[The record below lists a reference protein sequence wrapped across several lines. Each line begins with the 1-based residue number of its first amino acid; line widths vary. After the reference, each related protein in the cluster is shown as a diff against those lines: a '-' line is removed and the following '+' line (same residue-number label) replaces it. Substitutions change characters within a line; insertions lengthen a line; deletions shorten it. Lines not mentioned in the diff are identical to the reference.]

1 MQGRYGVDGGRT
13 LWSPAEDKLSV
24 FMTLTRRLLLLALIS
39 VLPAIVIWTYT
50 EVSLRRAREAEVN
63 DLAIRQAQ
71 LVGAEIERILDG
83 VQGLL
88 LAIDETRSIRT
99 FDTPVCGPYLKAV
112 QEKVPYI
119 LSIVAMDISGHIHC
133 RPTGTIDTQHYYA
146 DRPYFHNA
154 LAQRGFVVGE
164 YTPAFEEGALGRHPV
179 LPLALPIWNDR
190 GDVVGVLAAAL
201 DLRWLSQKLKERTI
215 PENGSLT
222 VADRNGIVLVQE
234 PQPERFLGRLLPQE
248 FLVQARAGEART
260 ALSTIPDGVRRAL
273 AHVPLQLPPKDIYVN
288 VGLSTKAAFA
298 DINQAAQRG
307 FMLITAAL
315 ILVLSLS
322 ALLSRAFI
330 TKPFETVTG
339 GIQAWRRGDYGARIV
354 LPRQSGEFSIL
365 AKAFNDLMD
374 DVAER
379 QQALQVSEERAR
391 LALEAGHMGTW
402 WYDPDKNAGGW
413 SPQAAA
419 MIGLPETMSS
429 MNVKDW
435 LAILHPEDTD
445 RVIEKWR
452 AAVKGRGDYED
463 AYRIRD
469 KSGNI
474 RWINS
479 RGRVFLDTQKRP
491 IYFVGILQDI
501 TEQKHAEEQQRFF
514 LDELNHRV
522 KNTLATVQSIAS
534 QTLRTT
540 ESPAQFRE
548 AFEGRLLA
556 LSKTHNLLT
565 RKSWREAEL
574 RDVAEQELAPYRKA
588 GDQRVVLEGPDVRLP
603 ARYAINLGLV
613 LHELVTNAAKYG
625 ALSTSAGHLEVAWS
639 VIESED
645 RLKQLRIRWSESGG
659 PPVAPPKR
667 QGFGSRLIRRSIEGE
682 LGGNMVLNFAESG
695 VAYDI
700 SVPLTS
706 PTSAAA

>member
-1 MQGRYGVDGGRT
+1 
-13 LWSPAEDKLSV
+13 
-24 FMTLTRRLLLLALIS
+24 MTLTRRLLLLALIS

-71 LVGAEIERILDG
+71 LVSAELERIFDG

-88 LAIDETRSIRT
+88 LAIDETQSIRN
-99 FDTPVCGPYLKAV
+99 FDTPVCSPYLKAI

-119 LSIVAMDISGHIHC
+119 LSFVAMDISGHIRC
-133 RPTGTIDTQHYYA
+133 RPTGTIDIQHYYA

-154 LAQRGFVVGE
+154 LGQKGFVVGE
-164 YTPAFEEGALGRHPV
+164 YTPVFEEGGLGPHPV

-201 DLRWLSQKLKERTI
+201 DLRWLSQKLKERTV
-215 PENGSLT
+215 PDNGAVT

-234 PQPERFLGRLLPQE
+234 PRPERLVGKLLPQE
-248 FLVQARAGEART
+248 FLAQARAGETIT
-260 ALSTIPDGVRRAL
+260 AQSTIPDGMKRIL
-273 AHVPLQLPPKDIYVN
+273 AHVPLQLPPRDVYVN
-288 VGLSTKAAFA
+288 VGFSTKAAFA
-298 DINQAAQRG
+298 SINQAAQRG
-307 FMLITAAL
+307 FLLITAAL
-315 ILVLSLS
+315 ILALSLS

-330 TKPFETVTG
+330 TKPFEMVTD
-339 GIQAWRRGDYGARIV
+339 GIQAWRRGDYRARIM
-354 LPRQSGEFSIL
+354 LPRKSGEFSIL

-379 QQALQVSEERAR
+379 QQALQLSEERAR

-413 SPQAAA
+413 SPQAAT
-419 MIGLPETMSS
+419 MIGLPEAMSS
-429 MNVKDW
+429 MNPKDW
-435 LAILHPEDTD
+435 VGILHPEDVD
-445 RVIEKWR
+445 RVIDKWR
-452 AAVKGRGDYED
+452 TAVKNRGDYED
-463 AYRIRD
+463 EYRIR
-469 KSGNI
+469 KSTGDI

-479 RGRVFLDTQKRP
+479 KGRVFFDTRKNP

-514 LDELNHRV
+514 LNELNHRV

-540 ESPAQFRE
+540 DTPGQFRE

-565 RKSWREAEL
+565 RQSWREAEL

-588 GDQRVVLEGPDVRLP
+588 GDARVVLDGPDVKLP

-625 ALSTSAGHLEVAWS
+625 ALSTNAGHLEVAWS
-639 VIESED
+639 VVETDD
-645 RLKQLRIRWSESGG
+645 RPKQLRIHWSESGG

-682 LGGNMVLNFAESG
+682 LGGYMVLNFAESG

-700 SVPLTS
+700 SVPLT
-706 PTSAAA
+706 PPASAAA

>member
-1 MQGRYGVDGGRT
+1 
-13 LWSPAEDKLSV
+13 
-24 FMTLTRRLLLLALIS
+24 MTLTRRLLLLALIS

-71 LVGAEIERILDG
+71 LVGAELERVFDG
-83 VQGLL
+83 IHSLL
-88 LAIDETRSIRT
+88 LAVDETPSIRA
-99 FDTPVCGPYLKAV
+99 FDTAACSPYLKAI

-119 LSIVAMDISGHIHC
+119 LSFVAMDISGHIRC
-133 RPTGTIDTQHYYA
+133 RPLGTIDTQHYFA
-146 DRPYFHNA
+146 DRAYFHEA
-154 LAQRGFVVGE
+154 LSRLGFVVGD
-164 YTPAFEEGALGRHPV
+164 YTPVFEEGGLAPQPV

-201 DLRWLSQKLKERTI
+201 DLAWLNQKVKERTV
-215 PENGSLT
+215 PENGSVT
-222 VADRNGIVLVQE
+222 VADRRGIMIVQH
-234 PQPERFLGRLLPQE
+234 PHPERMLGKLLPQE
-248 FLVQARAGEART
+248 YLAQASAKTIGT
-260 ALSTIPDGVRRAL
+260 AETISADGLKRIVGYIPL
-273 AHVPLQLPPKDIYVN
+273 AVPPRDIYVN

-298 DINQAAQRG
+298 SINQAARRG
-307 FMLITAAL
+307 FMLIAAAL
-315 ILVLSLS
+315 ILALSLS

-330 TKPFETVTG
+330 TKPFEIVTD
-339 GIQAWRRGDYGARIV
+339 GIRAWRQGDYQARID
-354 LPRQSGEFSIL
+354 LPGKSGEFGIL
-365 AKAFNDLMD
+365 GRAFNDLMD

-379 QQALQVSEERAR
+379 QHALQASEERAR

-402 WYDPDKNAGGW
+402 WYDPNKGVGGW
-413 SPQAAA
+413 STQATA
-419 MIGLPETMSS
+419 MLGFPHASEVM
-429 MNVKDW
+429 DHQHW
-435 LAILHPEDTD
+435 LDILHPEDLD
-445 RVIEKWR
+445 RVVRKWHDS
-452 AAVKGRGDYED
+452 VENQGDYQDE
-463 AYRIRD
+463 YRIRLPNGD
-469 KSGNI
+469 L

-479 RGRVFLDTQKRP
+479 RGRVFFDIQKRP
-491 IYFVGILQDI
+491 VYFIGIFQDI

-522 KNTLATVQSIAS
+522 KNTLTTVQSIAS

-540 ESPAQFRE
+540 ETSAQFKE

-574 RDVAEQELAPYRKA
+574 RDVAEQELAPYRKQ
-588 GDQRVVLEGPDVRLP
+588 GDERVVLNGPNVRLP

-625 ALSTSAGHLEVAWS
+625 ALSTNAGHLDMNWTV
-639 VIESED
+639 VQNED
-645 RLKQLRIRWSESGG
+645 RPDQLRIHWTESGG

-682 LGGNMVLNFAESG
+682 LGGYMVLNFAEGG
-695 VAYDI
+695 VSYDI
-700 SVPLTS
+700 SVPLAHASKASDSKVDSTFEINPVLPS
-706 PTSAAA
+706 

>member
-1 MQGRYGVDGGRT
+1 
-13 LWSPAEDKLSV
+13 
-24 FMTLTRRLLLLALIS
+24 MTLTKRLLLLALIS

-63 DLAIRQAQ
+63 DLAVRQAQ
-71 LVGAEIERILDG
+71 LVGAELERIFDG
-83 VQGLL
+83 IQSLL
-88 LAIDETRSIRT
+88 LAIDETQSIRT
-99 FDTPVCGPYLKAV
+99 FDTPACSPYLKAV

-119 LSIVAMDISGHIHC
+119 LSFAAMDISGHIRC

-146 DRPYFHNA
+146 DRLYFHRA
-154 LAQRGFVVGE
+154 LGMRSFVVGE
-164 YTPAFEEGALGRHPV
+164 YTKVFDEGGLGPHPV
-179 LPLALPIWNDR
+179 MPLALPIWDDK

-201 DLRWLSQKLKERTI
+201 DLTWLSQKLKERTV
-215 PENGSLT
+215 PENGSVT

-234 PQPERFLGRLLPQE
+234 PQPERFVGRLLPAE
-248 FLVQARAGEART
+248 FLVQARASEANT
-260 ALSTIPDGVRRAL
+260 AQSTIPDGVKRVL
-273 AHVPLQLPPKDIYVN
+273 AHVPLHLPPKDIYVN
-288 VGLSTKAAFA
+288 VGLSTKGAFA
-298 DINQAAQRG
+298 SINQAARRG
-307 FMLITAAL
+307 FMLIAAAL
-315 ILVLSLS
+315 ILALSLS

-330 TKPFETVTG
+330 TKPFEMVTG
-339 GIQAWRRGDYGARIV
+339 GIQAWRRGDYGARIA
-354 LPRQSGEFSIL
+354 LPRKSGEFSIL

-402 WYDPDKNAGGW
+402 WYDPEKNLGGW
-413 SPQAAA
+413 SSQAAA
-419 MIGLPETMSS
+419 MIGLSESTSTMNPKEW
-429 MNVKDW
+429 MD
-435 LAILHPEDTD
+435 ILHPEDVD
-445 RVIEKWR
+445 RAVEKWR
-452 AAVKGRGDYED
+452 TAVSSRGDYED
-463 AYRIRD
+463 EYRIRH
-469 KSGNI
+469 KNGSI

-479 RGRVFLDTQKRP
+479 KGRVFLDTQKRP
-491 IYFVGILQDI
+491 VYFVGIFHDI
-501 TEQKHAEEQQRFF
+501 TEQKQAEEQQRFF

-522 KNTLATVQSIAS
+522 KNTLTTVQSIAS

-540 ESPAQFRE
+540 ESPAQFKE

-574 RDVAEQELAPYRKA
+574 RDVAEQELAPYRKP
-588 GDQRVVLEGPDVRLP
+588 GDKRVVLEGPDVRLP

-625 ALSTSAGHLEVAWS
+625 ALSTNAGHLDVTWS
-639 VIESED
+639 VVESEE
-645 RLKQLRIRWSESGG
+645 RPHQLRIHWTETGG

-682 LGGNMVLNFAESG
+682 LGGYMVLNFAESG

-700 SVPLTS
+700 SVPLAQS
-706 PTSAAA
+706 SSAAA

>member
-1 MQGRYGVDGGRT
+1 
-13 LWSPAEDKLSV
+13 
-24 FMTLTRRLLLLALIS
+24 MTLTRRLLLLALIS

-71 LVGAEIERILDG
+71 LVGAELERIFDG

-88 LAIDETRSIRT
+88 LAIDETQSIRN
-99 FDTPVCGPYLKAV
+99 FDTAVCSPYLKAI

-119 LSIVAMDISGHIHC
+119 LSFVAMDISGHIRC
-133 RPTGTIDTQHYYA
+133 RPTGTIDTQHYFA
-146 DRPYFHNA
+146 DRHYFHNA
-154 LAQRGFVVGE
+154 LGQKGFVVGE
-164 YTPAFEEGALGRHPV
+164 YTRVFEEGGLAPHPV
-179 LPLALPIWNDR
+179 LPLALPIWNNR
-190 GDVVGVLAAAL
+190 GDVIGVLAAAL
-201 DLRWLSQKLKERTI
+201 DLKWLSEKLRERTV

-234 PQPERFLGRLLPQE
+234 PHPERFIGRLLPRE
-248 FLVQARAGEART
+248 FLVQAREKEVKT
-260 ALSTIPDGVRRAL
+260 VQSTLPDGVRRVL
-273 AHVPLQLPPKDIYVN
+273 AHVPLQQIPSRDIYVN

-298 DINQAAQRG
+298 SINQAARRG
-307 FMLITAAL
+307 FMLIAAAL
-315 ILVLSLS
+315 ILALSLS
-322 ALLSRAFI
+322 ALLSRVFI
-330 TKPFETVTG
+330 TKPFEIITS
-339 GIQAWRRGDYGARIV
+339 GIQAWRRGDYQARIG
-354 LPRQSGEFSIL
+354 LPRKSGEFTIL
-365 AKAFNDLMD
+365 SKAFNDLMD

-402 WYDPDKNAGGW
+402 WFDPDKRVGGW
-413 SPQAAA
+413 SSQAAA
-419 MIGLPETMSS
+419 MVGMSEGATTMDP
-429 MNVKDW
+429 KEW
-435 LAILHPEDTD
+435 QAILHPEDVE
-445 RVIEKWR
+445 RVVEKWR
-452 AAVKGRGDYED
+452 DAVRNRGDYED
-463 AYRIRD
+463 EYRVRSSD
-469 KSGNI
+469 GSI
-474 RWINS
+474 RWIYS
-479 RGRVFLDTQKRP
+479 RGKVFLDTQKRP
-491 IYFVGILQDI
+491 IYFVGIFHDI
-501 TEQKHAEEQQRFF
+501 TERKNAEEQQRFF

-522 KNTLATVQSIAS
+522 KNTLTTVQSIAS

-540 ESPAQFRE
+540 ESPAQFKE

-574 RDVAEQELAPYRKA
+574 RDVAEQELAPYRKQ
-588 GDQRVVLEGPDVRLP
+588 GDERVVLTGPDVRLP

-625 ALSTSAGHLEVAWS
+625 ALSTNAGRLEVTWS
-639 VIESED
+639 VMEGAD
-645 RLKQLRIRWSESGG
+645 RPKQLRIHWTETGG

-682 LGGNMVLNFAESG
+682 LGGYMVLNFAESG

-700 SVPLTS
+700 SVPLS
-706 PTSAAA
+706 QPASAAA

>member
-1 MQGRYGVDGGRT
+1 
-13 LWSPAEDKLSV
+13 
-24 FMTLTRRLLLLALIS
+24 MTLTRRLLLLAVIS

-71 LVGAEIERILDG
+71 LVGAELERVFDG
-83 VQGLL
+83 IHSLL
-88 LAIDETRSIRT
+88 LAVDETPSIRS
-99 FDTPVCGPYLKAV
+99 FDTAACSPYLKAI

-119 LSIVAMDISGHIHC
+119 LSFVAMDISGHIRC
-133 RPTGTIDTQHYYA
+133 RPTGTTDTQHYFA
-146 DRPYFHNA
+146 DRSYFHEA
-154 LAQRGFVVGE
+154 LSRMGLVIGE
-164 YTPAFEEGALGRHPV
+164 YTPVFEEGGLAPRPV

-201 DLRWLSQKLKERTI
+201 DLAWLNQKVKERTV
-215 PENGSLT
+215 PENGSVT
-222 VADRNGIVLVQE
+222 IADRRGIVIVQH
-234 PQPERFLGRLLPQE
+234 PHPERMLGKLLPQE
-248 FLVQARAGEART
+248 YQAQAKAKDIGT
-260 ALSTIPDGVRRAL
+260 AETVSADGVRRI
-273 AHVPLQLPPKDIYVN
+273 VGYIPLSVPPKDLYIN

-298 DINQAAQRG
+298 SINQAARRG
-307 FMLITAAL
+307 FMLIAAAL
-315 ILVLSLS
+315 ILALSLS

-330 TKPFETVTG
+330 TRPFEIVTN
-339 GIQAWRRGDYGARIV
+339 GIRAWRQGNYQARID
-354 LPRQSGEFSIL
+354 LPGKSGEFGIL
-365 AKAFNDLMD
+365 ARAFNDLMD

-379 QQALQVSEERAR
+379 QKALQASEERAR

-402 WYDPDKNAGGW
+402 WYDPNKSVGGW
-413 SPQAAA
+413 SSQATA
-419 MIGLPETMSS
+419 MLGLSHANEIMDHQ
-429 MNVKDW
+429 DW
-435 LAILHPEDTD
+435 LRILHPEDFD
-445 RVIEKWR
+445 RVVQRWR
-452 AAVKGRGDYED
+452 EAVQNQGDYQDE
-463 AYRIRD
+463 YRIRLPNG
-469 KSGNI
+469 SL

-479 RGRVFLDTQKRP
+479 RGRVFFDIQKRP
-491 IYFVGILQDI
+491 VYFIGIFQDI

-522 KNTLATVQSIAS
+522 KNTLTTVQSIAS

-540 ESPAQFRE
+540 ETPAQFKD

-574 RDVAEQELAPYRKA
+574 RDVAEQELAPYRKQ
-588 GDQRVVLEGPDVRLP
+588 GDERVTLNGPNVRLP

-625 ALSTSAGHLEVAWS
+625 ALSTNTGRLEMSWTIV
-639 VIESED
+639 ESED
-645 RLKQLRIRWSESGG
+645 RPDQLRIHWVESGG

-682 LGGNMVLNFAESG
+682 LGGYMVLNFAEGG

-700 SVPLTS
+700 SVPLSHTA
-706 PTSAAA
+706 SAAA

>member
-1 MQGRYGVDGGRT
+1 
-13 LWSPAEDKLSV
+13 
-24 FMTLTRRLLLLALIS
+24 MTLTRRLLLLALIS

-71 LVGAEIERILDG
+71 LVGAELERVFDG
-83 VQGLL
+83 IHSLL
-88 LAIDETRSIRT
+88 LAVDETPSIRA
-99 FDTPVCGPYLKAV
+99 FDTAACSPYLKAI

-119 LSIVAMDISGHIHC
+119 LSFVAMDISGHIRC
-133 RPTGTIDTQHYYA
+133 RPLGTIDTQHYFA
-146 DRPYFHNA
+146 DRAYFHEA
-154 LAQRGFVVGE
+154 LSRLGFVVGD
-164 YTPAFEEGALGRHPV
+164 YTPVFEEGGLAPQPV

-201 DLRWLSQKLKERTI
+201 DLAWLNQKVKERTV
-215 PENGSLT
+215 PENGSVT
-222 VADRNGIVLVQE
+222 IADRRGIVIVQH
-234 PQPERFLGRLLPQE
+234 PHPERMLGKLLPQE
-248 FLVQARAGEART
+248 YLAQASAKTIGT
-260 ALSTIPDGVRRAL
+260 AETISADGLKRIVGYIPL
-273 AHVPLQLPPKDIYVN
+273 AVPPRDIYVN

-298 DINQAAQRG
+298 SINQAARRG
-307 FMLITAAL
+307 FMLIAAAL
-315 ILVLSLS
+315 ILALSLS

-330 TKPFETVTG
+330 TKPFEIVTD
-339 GIQAWRRGDYGARIV
+339 GIRAWRQGDYQARID
-354 LPRQSGEFSIL
+354 LPGKSGEFGIL
-365 AKAFNDLMD
+365 GRAFNDLMD

-379 QQALQVSEERAR
+379 QHALQASEERAR

-402 WYDPDKNAGGW
+402 WYDPNKGVGGW
-413 SPQAAA
+413 STQATA
-419 MIGLPETMSS
+419 MLGFPHASEVM
-429 MNVKDW
+429 DHQHW
-435 LAILHPEDTD
+435 LDILHPEDLD
-445 RVIEKWR
+445 RVVRKWHDS
-452 AAVKGRGDYED
+452 VKNQGDYQDE
-463 AYRIRD
+463 YRIRLPNGD
-469 KSGNI
+469 L

-479 RGRVFLDTQKRP
+479 RGRVFFDIQKRP
-491 IYFVGILQDI
+491 VYFIGIFQDI

-522 KNTLATVQSIAS
+522 KNTLTTVQSIAS

-540 ESPAQFRE
+540 ETSAQFKE

-574 RDVAEQELAPYRKA
+574 RDVAEQELAPYRKQ
-588 GDQRVVLEGPDVRLP
+588 GDERVVLNGPNVRLP

-625 ALSTSAGHLEVAWS
+625 ALSTNAGHLDMNWTV
-639 VIESED
+639 VQNED
-645 RLKQLRIRWSESGG
+645 RPDQLRIHWTESGG

-682 LGGNMVLNFAESG
+682 LGGYMVLNFAEGG
-695 VAYDI
+695 VSYDI
-700 SVPLTS
+700 SVPLAHASKASDSKVDSTFEINPVLPS
-706 PTSAAA
+706 

>member
-1 MQGRYGVDGGRT
+1 
-13 LWSPAEDKLSV
+13 
-24 FMTLTRRLLLLALIS
+24 MTLTKRLLLLALIS

-88 LAIDETRSIRT
+88 LAIDETQSIRN
-99 FDTPVCGPYLKAV
+99 FDTAVCSPYLRAI

-119 LSIVAMDISGHIHC
+119 LSFVAMDISGHIRC
-133 RPTGTIDTQHYYA
+133 RPTGTVDTQHYYA

-154 LAQRGFVVGE
+154 LGERGFVVGE
-164 YTPAFEEGALGRHPV
+164 YTPAFEEGGLGRHPV

-201 DLRWLSQKLKERTI
+201 DLRWLSQKLKERTV
-215 PENGSLT
+215 PENGSVT

-248 FLVQARAGEART
+248 FLIQARAGEVRT
-260 ALSTIPDGVRRAL
+260 VQSTLPDGMGRVL
-273 AHVPLQLPPKDIYVN
+273 AHVPLQLPPRNIYVN

-298 DINQAAQRG
+298 GINQAARRG
-307 FMLITAAL
+307 FMLIAAAL
-315 ILVLSLS
+315 ILAFSLS
-322 ALLSRAFI
+322 ALLGRAFI
-330 TKPFETVTG
+330 TKPFEMVTG
-339 GIQAWRRGDYGARIV
+339 GIQAWRRGDYGARIA
-354 LPRQSGEFSIL
+354 LPRKSGEFSIL

-379 QQALQVSEERAR
+379 QQALQLSEERAR

-402 WYDPDKNAGGW
+402 WYDPDKNVGGM
-413 SPQAAA
+413 SHQASSMIGMPQATTTLNPKAWRD
-419 MIGLPETMSS
+419 L
-429 MNVKDW
+429 
-435 LAILHPEDTD
+435 LHPDDME
-445 RVIEKWR
+445 RVVEKWR
-452 AAVKGRGDYED
+452 TAIRNRGDYED
-463 AYRIRD
+463 EYRIRN

-474 RWINS
+474 RWIS
-479 RGRVFLDTQKRP
+479 SKGRVFFDIQKRP
-491 IYFVGILQDI
+491 VYFVGIFQDI
-501 TEQKHAEEQQRFF
+501 TEQKQAEEQQRFF

-540 ESPAQFRE
+540 ESSAQFKE

-588 GDQRVVLEGPDVRLP
+588 GDARVVLEGPDVRLP

-625 ALSTSAGHLEVAWS
+625 ALSTNAGHLEVAWS
-639 VIESED
+639 VIESDD
-645 RLKQLRIRWSESGG
+645 RPKQLRIHWSESGG

-682 LGGNMVLNFAESG
+682 LGGYMVLNFAESG

-700 SVPLTS
+700 SVPLS
-706 PTSAAA
+706 PPASAAA

>member
-1 MQGRYGVDGGRT
+1 
-13 LWSPAEDKLSV
+13 
-24 FMTLTRRLLLLALIS
+24 MTLTKRLLLLALIS

-88 LAIDETRSIRT
+88 LAIDETQSIRNFNT
-99 FDTPVCGPYLKAV
+99 AVCSPYLKAI

-119 LSIVAMDISGHIHC
+119 LSFVAMDISGHIRC
-133 RPTGTIDTQHYYA
+133 RPTGTTDTRYYYA
-146 DRPYFHNA
+146 DRRYFHNA
-154 LAQRGFVVGE
+154 LGEKGFVVGE
-164 YTPAFEEGALGRHPV
+164 YTPAFEEGGLGPHPV

-201 DLRWLSQKLKERTI
+201 DLRWLSQKLKERTV
-215 PENGSLT
+215 PENGSVT
-222 VADRNGIVLVQE
+222 VADQNGIILVQE
-234 PQPERFLGRLLPQE
+234 PQSERFLGRLLPQE
-248 FLVQARAGEART
+248 FLVQARAGEITT
-260 ALSTIPDGVRRAL
+260 AQSTLPDGMKRVL
-273 AHVPLQLPPKDIYVN
+273 AHVPLQLPPRDIYVN

-298 DINQAAQRG
+298 GINQAARRG
-307 FMLITAAL
+307 FMLIAAAL
-315 ILVLSLS
+315 ILAFSLS
-322 ALLSRAFI
+322 ALLGRAFI

-339 GIQAWRRGDYGARIV
+339 GIQAWRRGDYGARIA
-354 LPRQSGEFSIL
+354 LPRKSGEFSIL

-379 QQALQVSEERAR
+379 QQALQLSEERAR

-402 WYDPDKNAGGW
+402 WYDPDKNIGGM
-413 SPQAAA
+413 SHQASSMIGMPQATTTMDPKAWRDLL
-419 MIGLPETMSS
+419 LPEDM
-429 MNVKDW
+429 
-435 LAILHPEDTD
+435 D
-445 RVIEKWR
+445 RVVEKWR
-452 AAVKGRGDYED
+452 TAIQGRGDYED
-463 AYRIRD
+463 EYRIRN

-474 RWINS
+474 RWIS
-479 RGRVFLDTQKRP
+479 SKGRVFLDIQKRP
-491 IYFVGILQDI
+491 VYFVGIFQDI
-501 TEQKHAEEQQRFF
+501 TEQKQAEEQQRFF

-540 ESPAQFRE
+540 ESSAQFKE

-588 GDQRVVLEGPDVRLP
+588 GDARVVLDGPDVRLP

-625 ALSTSAGHLEVAWS
+625 ALSTNAGHLEVAWS
-639 VIESED
+639 VIESD
-645 RLKQLRIRWSESGG
+645 DHPKQLRIHWTESGG
-659 PPVAPPKR
+659 PAVAPPKH

-682 LGGNMVLNFAESG
+682 LGGYMVLNFSEGG

-700 SVPLTS
+700 SIPLS
-706 PTSAAA
+706 PPASAAA

>member
-1 MQGRYGVDGGRT
+1 
-13 LWSPAEDKLSV
+13 
-24 FMTLTRRLLLLALIS
+24 MTLTRRLLLLALIS

-71 LVGAEIERILDG
+71 LVGAELERVFDG
-83 VQGLL
+83 IHSLL
-88 LAIDETRSIRT
+88 LAVDETPSIRA
-99 FDTPVCGPYLKAV
+99 FDTAACSPYLKAI

-119 LSIVAMDISGHIHC
+119 LSFVAMDISGHIRC
-133 RPTGTIDTQHYYA
+133 RPLGTIDTQHYFA
-146 DRPYFHNA
+146 DRAYFHEA
-154 LAQRGFVVGE
+154 LSRLGFVVGD
-164 YTPAFEEGALGRHPV
+164 YTPVFEEGGLAPQPV

-201 DLRWLSQKLKERTI
+201 DLAWLNQKVKERTV
-215 PENGSLT
+215 PENGSVT
-222 VADRNGIVLVQE
+222 VADRRGIMIVQH
-234 PQPERFLGRLLPQE
+234 PHPERMLGKLLPQE
-248 FLVQARAGEART
+248 YLAQASAKTIGT
-260 ALSTIPDGVRRAL
+260 AETISADGLKRIVGYIPL
-273 AHVPLQLPPKDIYVN
+273 AVPPRDIYVN

-298 DINQAAQRG
+298 SINQAARRG
-307 FMLITAAL
+307 FMLIAAAL
-315 ILVLSLS
+315 ILALSLS

-330 TKPFETVTG
+330 TKPFEIVTD
-339 GIQAWRRGDYGARIV
+339 GIRAWRQGDYQARID
-354 LPRQSGEFSIL
+354 LPGKSGEFGIL
-365 AKAFNDLMD
+365 GRAFNDLMD

-379 QQALQVSEERAR
+379 QHALQASEERAR

-402 WYDPDKNAGGW
+402 WYDPNKGVGGW
-413 SPQAAA
+413 STQATA
-419 MIGLPETMSS
+419 MLGFPHASEVM
-429 MNVKDW
+429 DHQHW
-435 LAILHPEDTD
+435 LDILHPEDLD
-445 RVIEKWR
+445 RVVRKWHDS
-452 AAVKGRGDYED
+452 VKNQGDYQDE
-463 AYRIRD
+463 YRIRLPNGD
-469 KSGNI
+469 L

-479 RGRVFLDTQKRP
+479 RGRVFFDIQKRP
-491 IYFVGILQDI
+491 VYFIGIFQDI

-522 KNTLATVQSIAS
+522 KNTLTTVQSIAS

-540 ESPAQFRE
+540 ETSAQFKE

-574 RDVAEQELAPYRKA
+574 RDVAEQELAPYRKQ
-588 GDQRVVLEGPDVRLP
+588 GDERVVLNGPNVRLP

-625 ALSTSAGHLEVAWS
+625 ALSTNAGHLDMNWTV
-639 VIESED
+639 VQNED
-645 RLKQLRIRWSESGG
+645 RPDQLRIHWTESGG

-682 LGGNMVLNFAESG
+682 LGGYMVLNFAEGG
-695 VAYDI
+695 VSYDI
-700 SVPLTS
+700 SVPLAHASKASDSKVDSTFEINPVLPS
-706 PTSAAA
+706 

>member
-1 MQGRYGVDGGRT
+1 
-13 LWSPAEDKLSV
+13 
-24 FMTLTRRLLLLALIS
+24 MTLTRRLLLLALIS

-71 LVGAEIERILDG
+71 LVGAELERVFDG
-83 VQGLL
+83 IHSLL
-88 LAIDETRSIRT
+88 LAVDETPSIRA
-99 FDTPVCGPYLKAV
+99 FDTAACSPYLKAI

-119 LSIVAMDISGHIHC
+119 LSFVAMDISGHIRC
-133 RPTGTIDTQHYYA
+133 RPLGTIDTQHYFA
-146 DRPYFHNA
+146 DRAYFHEA
-154 LAQRGFVVGE
+154 LSRLGFVVGD
-164 YTPAFEEGALGRHPV
+164 YTPVFEEGGLAPQPV

-201 DLRWLSQKLKERTI
+201 DLAWLNQKVKERTV
-215 PENGSLT
+215 PENGSVT
-222 VADRNGIVLVQE
+222 VADRRGIMIVQH
-234 PQPERFLGRLLPQE
+234 PHPERMLGKLLPQE
-248 FLVQARAGEART
+248 YLAQANARAIGT
-260 ALSTIPDGVRRAL
+260 AETISADGLKRIVGYLPL
-273 AHVPLQLPPKDIYVN
+273 AVPPRDIYVN

-298 DINQAAQRG
+298 SINQAARRG
-307 FMLITAAL
+307 FMLIAAAL
-315 ILVLSLS
+315 ILALSLS

-330 TKPFETVTG
+330 TKPFEIVTD
-339 GIQAWRRGDYGARIV
+339 GIRAWRQGDYQARID
-354 LPRQSGEFSIL
+354 LPGKSGEFGIL
-365 AKAFNDLMD
+365 GRAFNDLMD

-379 QQALQVSEERAR
+379 QHALQASEERAR

-402 WYDPDKNAGGW
+402 WYDPNKGVGGW
-413 SPQAAA
+413 STQATA
-419 MIGLPETMSS
+419 MLGFPHASEVM
-429 MNVKDW
+429 DHQHW
-435 LAILHPEDTD
+435 LDILHPEDLD
-445 RVIEKWR
+445 RVVRKWHDS
-452 AAVKGRGDYED
+452 VKNQGDYQDE
-463 AYRIRD
+463 YRIRLPNGD
-469 KSGNI
+469 L

-479 RGRVFLDTQKRP
+479 RGRVFFDIQKRP
-491 IYFVGILQDI
+491 VYFIGIFQDI

-522 KNTLATVQSIAS
+522 KNTLTTVQSIAS

-540 ESPAQFRE
+540 ETSAQFKE

-574 RDVAEQELAPYRKA
+574 RDVAEQELAPYRKQ
-588 GDQRVVLEGPDVRLP
+588 GDERVVLNGPNVRLP

-625 ALSTSAGHLEVAWS
+625 ALSTNAGHLDMNWTV
-639 VIESED
+639 VQNED
-645 RLKQLRIRWSESGG
+645 RPDQLRIHWTESGG

-682 LGGNMVLNFAESG
+682 LGGYMVLNFAEGG
-695 VAYDI
+695 VSYDI
-700 SVPLTS
+700 SVPLAHASKASDSKVDSTFEINPVLPS
-706 PTSAAA
+706 

>member
-1 MQGRYGVDGGRT
+1 
-13 LWSPAEDKLSV
+13 
-24 FMTLTRRLLLLALIS
+24 MTLTRRLLLLALIS

-71 LVGAEIERILDG
+71 LVGAELERVFDG
-83 VQGLL
+83 IHSLL
-88 LAIDETRSIRT
+88 LAVDETPSIRA
-99 FDTPVCGPYLKAV
+99 FDTAACSPYLKAI

-119 LSIVAMDISGHIHC
+119 LSFVAMDISGHIRC
-133 RPTGTIDTQHYYA
+133 RPLGTTDTQHYFA
-146 DRPYFHNA
+146 DRAYFHEA
-154 LAQRGFVVGE
+154 LSRLGFVVGD
-164 YTPAFEEGALGRHPV
+164 YTPVFEEGGLAPQPV

-201 DLRWLSQKLKERTI
+201 DLAWLNQKVKERTV
-215 PENGSLT
+215 PENGSVT
-222 VADRNGIVLVQE
+222 IADRRGIVIVQH
-234 PQPERFLGRLLPQE
+234 PHPERMLGKLLPQE
-248 FLVQARAGEART
+248 YLAQATARAIGT
-260 ALSTIPDGVRRAL
+260 AETISADGLKRIVGYLPL
-273 AHVPLQLPPKDIYVN
+273 AVPPRDIYVN

-298 DINQAAQRG
+298 SINQAARRG
-307 FMLITAAL
+307 FMLIAAAL
-315 ILVLSLS
+315 ILALSLS

-330 TKPFETVTG
+330 TKPFEIVTN
-339 GIQAWRRGDYGARIV
+339 GIRAWRQGDYQARID
-354 LPRQSGEFSIL
+354 LPGKSGEFGIL
-365 AKAFNDLMD
+365 GRAFNDLMD

-379 QQALQVSEERAR
+379 QHALQASEERAR

-402 WYDPDKNAGGW
+402 WYDPNKSVGGW
-413 SPQAAA
+413 SSQATA
-419 MIGLPETMSS
+419 MLGFPHASEVM
-429 MNVKDW
+429 DHQHW
-435 LAILHPEDTD
+435 LDILHPEDLD
-445 RVIEKWR
+445 RVVRKWHDS
-452 AAVKGRGDYED
+452 VKNQGDYQDE
-463 AYRIRD
+463 YRIRLPNGD
-469 KSGNI
+469 L

-479 RGRVFLDTQKRP
+479 RGRVFFDIQKRP
-491 IYFVGILQDI
+491 VYFIGIFQDI

-522 KNTLATVQSIAS
+522 KNTLTTVQSIAS

-540 ESPAQFRE
+540 ETSAQFKE

-574 RDVAEQELAPYRKA
+574 RDVAEQELAPYRKQ
-588 GDQRVVLEGPDVRLP
+588 GDERVVLNGPNVRLP

-625 ALSTSAGHLEVAWS
+625 ALSTNAGHLEMNWTV
-639 VIESED
+639 VENED
-645 RLKQLRIRWSESGG
+645 RPDQLRIHWTESGG

-682 LGGNMVLNFAESG
+682 LGGYMVLNFAEGG

-700 SVPLTS
+700 SVPLAHASKASDSKVDSTFEINPILPS
-706 PTSAAA
+706 

>member
-1 MQGRYGVDGGRT
+1 
-13 LWSPAEDKLSV
+13 
-24 FMTLTRRLLLLALIS
+24 MTLTRRLLLLALIS

-71 LVGAEIERILDG
+71 LVGAELERVCDG
-83 VQGLL
+83 IHSLL
-88 LAIDETRSIRT
+88 LAVDETPSIRA
-99 FDTPVCGPYLKAV
+99 FDTAACSPYLKAI

-119 LSIVAMDISGHIHC
+119 LSFVAMDISGHIRC
-133 RPTGTIDTQHYYA
+133 RPLGTIDTQHYFA
-146 DRPYFHNA
+146 DRAYFHEA
-154 LAQRGFVVGE
+154 LSRLGFVVGD
-164 YTPAFEEGALGRHPV
+164 YTPVFEEGGLAPQPV

-201 DLRWLSQKLKERTI
+201 DLAWLNQKVKERTV
-215 PENGSLT
+215 PENGSVT
-222 VADRNGIVLVQE
+222 VADRRGIMIVQH
-234 PQPERFLGRLLPQE
+234 PHPERMLGKLLPQE
-248 FLVQARAGEART
+248 YLAQASAKTIGT
-260 ALSTIPDGVRRAL
+260 AETISADGLKRIVGYIPL
-273 AHVPLQLPPKDIYVN
+273 AVPPRDIYVN

-298 DINQAAQRG
+298 SINQAARRG
-307 FMLITAAL
+307 FMLIAAAL
-315 ILVLSLS
+315 ILALSLS

-330 TKPFETVTG
+330 TKPFEIVTD
-339 GIQAWRRGDYGARIV
+339 GIRAWRQGDYQARID
-354 LPRQSGEFSIL
+354 LPGKSGEFGIL
-365 AKAFNDLMD
+365 GRAFNDLMD

-379 QQALQVSEERAR
+379 QHALQASEERAR

-402 WYDPDKNAGGW
+402 WYDPNKGVGGW
-413 SPQAAA
+413 STQATA
-419 MIGLPETMSS
+419 MLGFPHASEVM
-429 MNVKDW
+429 DHQHW
-435 LAILHPEDTD
+435 LDILHPEDLD
-445 RVIEKWR
+445 RVVRKWHDS
-452 AAVKGRGDYED
+452 VKNQGDYQDE
-463 AYRIRD
+463 YRIRLPNGD
-469 KSGNI
+469 L

-479 RGRVFLDTQKRP
+479 RGRVFFDIQKRP
-491 IYFVGILQDI
+491 VYFIGIFQDI

-522 KNTLATVQSIAS
+522 KNTLTTVQSIAS

-540 ESPAQFRE
+540 ETSAQFKE

-574 RDVAEQELAPYRKA
+574 RDVAEQELAPYRKQ
-588 GDQRVVLEGPDVRLP
+588 GDERVVLNGPNVRLP

-625 ALSTSAGHLEVAWS
+625 ALSTNAGHLDMNWTV
-639 VIESED
+639 VQNED
-645 RLKQLRIRWSESGG
+645 RPDQLRIHWTESGG

-682 LGGNMVLNFAESG
+682 LGGYMVLNFAEGG
-695 VAYDI
+695 VSYDI
-700 SVPLTS
+700 SVPLAHASKASDSKVDSTFEINPVLPS
-706 PTSAAA
+706 

>member
-1 MQGRYGVDGGRT
+1 
-13 LWSPAEDKLSV
+13 
-24 FMTLTRRLLLLALIS
+24 MTLTRRLLLLAVIS

-71 LVGAEIERILDG
+71 LVGAELERVFDG
-83 VQGLL
+83 IHSLL
-88 LAIDETRSIRT
+88 LAVDETPSIRS
-99 FDTPVCGPYLKAV
+99 FDTAACSPYLKAI

-119 LSIVAMDISGHIHC
+119 LSFVAMDISGHIRC
-133 RPTGTIDTQHYYA
+133 RPLGTTDTQHYFA
-146 DRPYFHNA
+146 DRAYFHEA
-154 LAQRGFVVGE
+154 LSRLGFVVGD
-164 YTPAFEEGALGRHPV
+164 YTPVFEEGGLAPQPV

-201 DLRWLSQKLKERTI
+201 DLAWLNQKVKERTV
-215 PENGSLT
+215 PENGSVT
-222 VADRNGIVLVQE
+222 IADRRGIVIVQH
-234 PQPERFLGRLLPQE
+234 PHPERMLGKLLPQE
-248 FLVQARAGEART
+248 YLAQATARAIGT
-260 ALSTIPDGVRRAL
+260 AETISADGLKRIVGYLPL
-273 AHVPLQLPPKDIYVN
+273 AVPPRDIYVN

-298 DINQAAQRG
+298 SINQAARRG
-307 FMLITAAL
+307 FMLIAAAL
-315 ILVLSLS
+315 ILALSLS

-330 TKPFETVTG
+330 TKPFEIVTN
-339 GIQAWRRGDYGARIV
+339 GIRAWRQGDYQARID
-354 LPRQSGEFSIL
+354 LPGKSGEFGIL
-365 AKAFNDLMD
+365 GRAFNDLMD

-379 QQALQVSEERAR
+379 QHALQASEERAR

-402 WYDPDKNAGGW
+402 WYDPNKSVGGW
-413 SPQAAA
+413 SSQATA
-419 MIGLPETMSS
+419 MLGFPHASEVM
-429 MNVKDW
+429 DHQHW
-435 LAILHPEDTD
+435 LDILHPEDLD
-445 RVIEKWR
+445 RVVRKWHDS
-452 AAVKGRGDYED
+452 VKNQGDYQDE
-463 AYRIRD
+463 YRIRLPNGD
-469 KSGNI
+469 L

-479 RGRVFLDTQKRP
+479 RGRVFFDIQKRP
-491 IYFVGILQDI
+491 VYFIGIFQDI

-522 KNTLATVQSIAS
+522 KNTLTTVQSIAS

-540 ESPAQFRE
+540 ETSAQFKE

-574 RDVAEQELAPYRKA
+574 RDVAEQELAPYRKQ
-588 GDQRVVLEGPDVRLP
+588 GDERVVLNGPNVRLP

-625 ALSTSAGHLEVAWS
+625 ALSTNAGHLEMNWTV
-639 VIESED
+639 VENED
-645 RLKQLRIRWSESGG
+645 RPDQLRIHWTESGG

-682 LGGNMVLNFAESG
+682 LGGYMVLNFAEGG

-700 SVPLTS
+700 SVPLAHASKASDSKVDSTFEINPILPS
-706 PTSAAA
+706 

>member
-1 MQGRYGVDGGRT
+1 
-13 LWSPAEDKLSV
+13 
-24 FMTLTRRLLLLALIS
+24 MTLTRRLLLLAVIS

-71 LVGAEIERILDG
+71 LVGAELERVFDG
-83 VQGLL
+83 IHSLL
-88 LAIDETRSIRT
+88 LAVDETPSIRS
-99 FDTPVCGPYLKAV
+99 FDTAACSPYLKAI

-119 LSIVAMDISGHIHC
+119 LSFVAMDISGHIRC
-133 RPTGTIDTQHYYA
+133 RPLGTTDTQHYFA
-146 DRPYFHNA
+146 DRAYFHEA
-154 LAQRGFVVGE
+154 LSRLGFVVGD
-164 YTPAFEEGALGRHPV
+164 YTPVFEEGGLAPQPV

-201 DLRWLSQKLKERTI
+201 DLAWLNQKVKERTV
-215 PENGSLT
+215 PENGSVT
-222 VADRNGIVLVQE
+222 IADRRGIVIVQH
-234 PQPERFLGRLLPQE
+234 PHPERMLGKLLPQE
-248 FLVQARAGEART
+248 YLAQATARAIGT
-260 ALSTIPDGVRRAL
+260 AETISADGLKRIVGYLPL
-273 AHVPLQLPPKDIYVN
+273 AVPPRDIYVN

-298 DINQAAQRG
+298 SINQAARRG
-307 FMLITAAL
+307 FMLIAAAL
-315 ILVLSLS
+315 ILALSLS

-330 TKPFETVTG
+330 TKPFEIVTN
-339 GIQAWRRGDYGARIV
+339 GIRAWRQGDYQARID
-354 LPRQSGEFSIL
+354 LPGKSGEFGIL
-365 AKAFNDLMD
+365 GRAFNDLMD

-379 QQALQVSEERAR
+379 QHALQASEERAR

-402 WYDPDKNAGGW
+402 WYDPNKSVGGW
-413 SPQAAA
+413 SSQATA
-419 MIGLPETMSS
+419 MLGFPHASEVM
-429 MNVKDW
+429 DHQHW
-435 LAILHPEDTD
+435 LDILHPEDLD
-445 RVIEKWR
+445 RVVRKWHDS
-452 AAVKGRGDYED
+452 VKNQGDYQDE
-463 AYRIRD
+463 YRIRLPNGD
-469 KSGNI
+469 L

-479 RGRVFLDTQKRP
+479 RGRVFFDIQKRP
-491 IYFVGILQDI
+491 VYFIGIFQDI

-522 KNTLATVQSIAS
+522 KNTLTTVQSIAS

-540 ESPAQFRE
+540 ETSAQFKE

-574 RDVAEQELAPYRKA
+574 RDVAEQELAPYRKQ
-588 GDQRVVLEGPDVRLP
+588 GDERVVLNGPNVRLP

-625 ALSTSAGHLEVAWS
+625 ALSTNAGHLDMNWTVVEN
-639 VIESED
+639 ED
-645 RLKQLRIRWSESGG
+645 RPDQLRIHWTESGG

-682 LGGNMVLNFAESG
+682 LGGYMVLNFAEGG

-700 SVPLTS
+700 SVPLAHASKASDSKVDSTFEINPILPS
-706 PTSAAA
+706 

>member
-1 MQGRYGVDGGRT
+1 
-13 LWSPAEDKLSV
+13 
-24 FMTLTRRLLLLALIS
+24 MTLTRRLLLLALIS

-71 LVGAEIERILDG
+71 LVGAELERVFDG
-83 VQGLL
+83 IHSLL
-88 LAIDETRSIRT
+88 LAVDETPSIRA
-99 FDTPVCGPYLKAV
+99 FDTAACSPYLKAI

-119 LSIVAMDISGHIHC
+119 LSFVAMDISGHIRC
-133 RPTGTIDTQHYYA
+133 RPLGTIDTQHYFA
-146 DRPYFHNA
+146 DRAYFHEA
-154 LAQRGFVVGE
+154 LSRLGFVVGD
-164 YTPAFEEGALGRHPV
+164 YTPVFEEGGLAPQPV

-201 DLRWLSQKLKERTI
+201 DLAWLNQKVKERTV
-215 PENGSLT
+215 PENGSVT
-222 VADRNGIVLVQE
+222 VADRRGIMIVQH
-234 PQPERFLGRLLPQE
+234 PHPERMLGKLLPQE
-248 FLVQARAGEART
+248 YLAQASAKTIGT
-260 ALSTIPDGVRRAL
+260 AETISADGLKRIVGYIPL
-273 AHVPLQLPPKDIYVN
+273 AVPPRDIYVN

-298 DINQAAQRG
+298 SINQAARRG
-307 FMLITAAL
+307 FMLIAAAL
-315 ILVLSLS
+315 ILALSLS

-330 TKPFETVTG
+330 TKPFEIVTD
-339 GIQAWRRGDYGARIV
+339 GIRAWRQGDYQARID
-354 LPRQSGEFSIL
+354 LPGKSGEFGIL
-365 AKAFNDLMD
+365 GRAFNDLMD

-379 QQALQVSEERAR
+379 QHALQASEERAR

-402 WYDPDKNAGGW
+402 WYDPNKSVGGW
-413 SPQAAA
+413 SSQATA
-419 MIGLPETMSS
+419 MLGFPHASEVM
-429 MNVKDW
+429 DHQHW
-435 LAILHPEDTD
+435 LDILHPEDLD
-445 RVIEKWR
+445 RVVRKWHDS
-452 AAVKGRGDYED
+452 VKNQGDYQDE
-463 AYRIRD
+463 YRIRLPNGD
-469 KSGNI
+469 L

-479 RGRVFLDTQKRP
+479 RGRVFFDIQKRP
-491 IYFVGILQDI
+491 VYFIGIFQDI

-522 KNTLATVQSIAS
+522 KNTLTTVQSIAS

-540 ESPAQFRE
+540 ETSAQFKE

-574 RDVAEQELAPYRKA
+574 RDVAEQELAPYRKQ
-588 GDQRVVLEGPDVRLP
+588 GDERVVLNGPNVRLP

-625 ALSTSAGHLEVAWS
+625 ALSTNAGHLDMNWTV
-639 VIESED
+639 VQNED
-645 RLKQLRIRWSESGG
+645 RPDQLRIHWTESGG

-682 LGGNMVLNFAESG
+682 LGGYMVLNFAEGG
-695 VAYDI
+695 VSYDI
-700 SVPLTS
+700 SVPLAHASKASDSKVDSTFEINPVLPS
-706 PTSAAA
+706 

>member
-1 MQGRYGVDGGRT
+1 
-13 LWSPAEDKLSV
+13 
-24 FMTLTRRLLLLALIS
+24 MTLTRRLLLLALIS

-71 LVGAEIERILDG
+71 LVGAELERVFDG
-83 VQGLL
+83 IHSLL
-88 LAIDETRSIRT
+88 LAVDETPSIRA
-99 FDTPVCGPYLKAV
+99 FDTAACSPYLKAI

-119 LSIVAMDISGHIHC
+119 LSFVAMDISGHIRC
-133 RPTGTIDTQHYYA
+133 RPLGTIDTQHYFA
-146 DRPYFHNA
+146 DRAYFHEA
-154 LAQRGFVVGE
+154 LSRLGFVVGD
-164 YTPAFEEGALGRHPV
+164 YTPVFEEGGLAPQPV

-201 DLRWLSQKLKERTI
+201 DLAWLNQKVKERTV
-215 PENGSLT
+215 PENGSVT
-222 VADRNGIVLVQE
+222 VADRRGIMIVQH
-234 PQPERFLGRLLPQE
+234 PHPERMLGKLLPQE
-248 FLVQARAGEART
+248 YLAQASAKTIGT
-260 ALSTIPDGVRRAL
+260 AETISADGLKRIVGYIPL
-273 AHVPLQLPPKDIYVN
+273 AVPPRDIYVN

-298 DINQAAQRG
+298 SINQAARRG
-307 FMLITAAL
+307 FMLIAAAL
-315 ILVLSLS
+315 ILALSLS

-330 TKPFETVTG
+330 TKPFEIVTD
-339 GIQAWRRGDYGARIV
+339 GIRAWRQGDYQARID
-354 LPRQSGEFSIL
+354 LPGKSGEFGIL
-365 AKAFNDLMD
+365 GRAFNDLMD

-379 QQALQVSEERAR
+379 QHALQASEERAR

-402 WYDPDKNAGGW
+402 WYDPNKGVGGW
-413 SPQAAA
+413 STQATA
-419 MIGLPETMSS
+419 MLGFPHASEVM
-429 MNVKDW
+429 DHQHW
-435 LAILHPEDTD
+435 LDILHPEDLD
-445 RVIEKWR
+445 RVVRKWHDS
-452 AAVKGRGDYED
+452 VKNQGDYQDE
-463 AYRIRD
+463 YRIRLPNGD
-469 KSGNI
+469 L

-479 RGRVFLDTQKRP
+479 RGRVFFDIQKRP
-491 IYFVGILQDI
+491 VYFIGIFQDI

-522 KNTLATVQSIAS
+522 KNTLTTVQSIAS

-540 ESPAQFRE
+540 ETSAQFKE

-574 RDVAEQELAPYRKA
+574 RDVAEQELAPYRKQ
-588 GDQRVVLEGPDVRLP
+588 GDERVVLNGPNVRLP

-625 ALSTSAGHLEVAWS
+625 ALSTNAGHLDMNWTV
-639 VIESED
+639 VQNED
-645 RLKQLRIRWSESGG
+645 RPDQLRIHWTESGG

-682 LGGNMVLNFAESG
+682 LGGYMVLNFAEGG
-695 VAYDI
+695 VSYDI
-700 SVPLTS
+700 SVPLAHASKVSDSKVDS
-706 PTSAAA
+706 PFEINPVLPS

>member
-1 MQGRYGVDGGRT
+1 
-13 LWSPAEDKLSV
+13 
-24 FMTLTRRLLLLALIS
+24 MTLTRRLLLLALIS

-71 LVGAEIERILDG
+71 LVGAELERIFDG
-83 VQGLL
+83 IHSLL
-88 LAIDETRSIRT
+88 LAVDETPSIRS
-99 FDTPVCGPYLKAV
+99 FDTAACSPYLKAI

-119 LSIVAMDISGHIHC
+119 LSFVAMDISGHIRC
-133 RPTGTIDTQHYYA
+133 RPVGTIDTQHYYA
-146 DRPYFHNA
+146 DRAYFHDA
-154 LAQRGFVVGE
+154 LGKMGFVVGD
-164 YTPAFEEGALGRHPV
+164 YTPIFEEGGLGSHPV
-179 LPLALPIWNDR
+179 LPLALPIWSDR

-201 DLRWLSQKLKERTI
+201 DLHWLSQKVRERTV
-215 PENGSLT
+215 PEGGSVT
-222 VADRNGIVLVQE
+222 IADRRGIVVVQH
-234 PQPERFLGRLLPQE
+234 PHPERMLGKLLPQE
-248 FLVQARAGEART
+248 YQAQAKAKAVGT
-260 ALSTIPDGVRRAL
+260 AETISTDGVKRVL
-273 AHVPLQLPPKDIYVN
+273 GYIPLGFPPKDIYIN

-298 DINQAAQRG
+298 SINQAARRG
-307 FMLITAAL
+307 FMLIAAAL
-315 ILVLSLS
+315 ILALSLS

-330 TKPFETVTG
+330 TRPFEIVTN
-339 GIQAWRRGDYGARIV
+339 GIRAWRQGDYQARIE
-354 LPRQSGEFSIL
+354 LPGKSGEFSIL
-365 AKAFNDLMD
+365 ARAFNDLMD

-379 QQALQVSEERAR
+379 QKALQASEERAR

-402 WYDPDKNAGGW
+402 WYDPTKSVGGW
-413 SPQAAA
+413 STQATA
-419 MIGLPETMSS
+419 MLGLPHANEIMDHQ
-429 MNVKDW
+429 DW
-435 LAILHPEDTD
+435 LRILHPEDLD
-445 RVIEKWR
+445 RVVQKWYDS
-452 AAVKGRGDYED
+452 VKTQGDYQDE
-463 AYRIRD
+463 YRILLPN
-469 KSGNI
+469 GGL

-479 RGRVFLDTQKRP
+479 QGRVFFDIQKRP
-491 IYFVGILQDI
+491 VYFIGIFQDI

-540 ESPAQFRE
+540 ENPAQFKE

-574 RDVAEQELAPYRKA
+574 RDVAEQELAPYRKQ
-588 GDQRVVLEGPDVRLP
+588 GDTRVVLNGPNVKLP

-625 ALSTSAGHLEVAWS
+625 ALSTNTGRLEMNWTIV
-639 VIESED
+639 ESED
-645 RLKQLRIRWSESGG
+645 RPDQLRIHWTESGG

-682 LGGNMVLNFAESG
+682 LGGYMVLNFAEGG

-700 SVPLTS
+700 SVPLAHTA
-706 PTSAAA
+706 SAAA

>member
-1 MQGRYGVDGGRT
+1 
-13 LWSPAEDKLSV
+13 
-24 FMTLTRRLLLLALIS
+24 MTLTRRLLLLALIS

-71 LVGAEIERILDG
+71 LVGAELERVFDG
-83 VQGLL
+83 IHSLL
-88 LAIDETRSIRT
+88 LAVDETPSIRA
-99 FDTPVCGPYLKAV
+99 FDTAACSPYLKAI

-119 LSIVAMDISGHIHC
+119 LSFVAMDISGHIRC
-133 RPTGTIDTQHYYA
+133 RPLGTIDTQHYFA
-146 DRPYFHNA
+146 DRAYFHEA
-154 LAQRGFVVGE
+154 LSRLGFVVGD
-164 YTPAFEEGALGRHPV
+164 YTPVFEEGGLAPQPV

-201 DLRWLSQKLKERTI
+201 DLVWLNQKVKERTV
-215 PENGSLT
+215 PENGSVT
-222 VADRNGIVLVQE
+222 VADRRGIMIVQH
-234 PQPERFLGRLLPQE
+234 PHPERMLGKLLPQE
-248 FLVQARAGEART
+248 YLAQASAKTIGT
-260 ALSTIPDGVRRAL
+260 AETISADGLKRIVGYIPL
-273 AHVPLQLPPKDIYVN
+273 AVPPRDIYVN

-298 DINQAAQRG
+298 SINQAARRG
-307 FMLITAAL
+307 FMLIAAAL
-315 ILVLSLS
+315 ILALSLS

-330 TKPFETVTG
+330 TKPFEIVTD
-339 GIQAWRRGDYGARIV
+339 GIRAWRQGDYQARID
-354 LPRQSGEFSIL
+354 LPGKSGEFGIL
-365 AKAFNDLMD
+365 GRAFNDLMD

-379 QQALQVSEERAR
+379 QHALQASEERAR

-402 WYDPDKNAGGW
+402 WYDPNKGVGGW
-413 SPQAAA
+413 STQATA
-419 MIGLPETMSS
+419 MLGFPHASEVM
-429 MNVKDW
+429 DHQHW
-435 LAILHPEDTD
+435 LDILHPEDLD
-445 RVIEKWR
+445 RVVRKWHDS
-452 AAVKGRGDYED
+452 VKNQGDYQDE
-463 AYRIRD
+463 YRIRLPNGD
-469 KSGNI
+469 L

-479 RGRVFLDTQKRP
+479 RGRVFFDIQKRP
-491 IYFVGILQDI
+491 VYFIGIFQDI

-522 KNTLATVQSIAS
+522 KNTLTTVQSIAS

-540 ESPAQFRE
+540 ETSAQFKE

-574 RDVAEQELAPYRKA
+574 RDVAEQELAPYRKQ
-588 GDQRVVLEGPDVRLP
+588 GDERVVLNGPNVRLP

-625 ALSTSAGHLEVAWS
+625 ALSTNAGHLDMNWTV
-639 VIESED
+639 VQNED
-645 RLKQLRIRWSESGG
+645 RPDQLRIHWTESGG

-682 LGGNMVLNFAESG
+682 LGGYMVLNFAEGG
-695 VAYDI
+695 VSYDI
-700 SVPLTS
+700 SVPLAHASKASDSKVDSTFEINPVLPS
-706 PTSAAA
+706 

>member
-1 MQGRYGVDGGRT
+1 
-13 LWSPAEDKLSV
+13 
-24 FMTLTRRLLLLALIS
+24 MTLTRRLLLLALIS

-71 LVGAEIERILDG
+71 LVGAELERVFDG
-83 VQGLL
+83 IHSLL
-88 LAIDETRSIRT
+88 LAVDETPSIRA
-99 FDTPVCGPYLKAV
+99 FDTAACSPYLKAI

-119 LSIVAMDISGHIHC
+119 LSFVAMDISGHIRC
-133 RPTGTIDTQHYYA
+133 RPLGTIDTQHYFA
-146 DRPYFHNA
+146 DRAYFHEA
-154 LAQRGFVVGE
+154 LSRLGFVVGD
-164 YTPAFEEGALGRHPV
+164 YTPVFEEGGLAPQPV

-201 DLRWLSQKLKERTI
+201 DLAWLNQKVKERTV
-215 PENGSLT
+215 PENGSVT
-222 VADRNGIVLVQE
+222 VADRRGIMIVQH
-234 PQPERFLGRLLPQE
+234 PHPERMLGKLLPQE
-248 FLVQARAGEART
+248 YLAQASAKTIGT
-260 ALSTIPDGVRRAL
+260 AETISADGLKRIVGYIPL
-273 AHVPLQLPPKDIYVN
+273 AVPPRDIYVN

-298 DINQAAQRG
+298 SINQAARRG
-307 FMLITAAL
+307 FMLIAAAL
-315 ILVLSLS
+315 ILALSLS

-330 TKPFETVTG
+330 TKPFEIVTD
-339 GIQAWRRGDYGARIV
+339 GIRAWRQGDYQARID
-354 LPRQSGEFSIL
+354 LPGKSGEFGIL
-365 AKAFNDLMD
+365 GRAFNDLMD

-379 QQALQVSEERAR
+379 QHALQASEERAR

-402 WYDPDKNAGGW
+402 WYDPNKGVGGW
-413 SPQAAA
+413 STQATA
-419 MIGLPETMSS
+419 MLGFPHASEVM
-429 MNVKDW
+429 DHQHW
-435 LAILHPEDTD
+435 LDILHPEDLD
-445 RVIEKWR
+445 RVVRKWHDS
-452 AAVKGRGDYED
+452 VKNQGDYQDE
-463 AYRIRD
+463 YRIRLPNGD
-469 KSGNI
+469 L

-479 RGRVFLDTQKRP
+479 RGRVFFDIQKRP
-491 IYFVGILQDI
+491 VYFIGIFQDI

-522 KNTLATVQSIAS
+522 KNTLTTVQSIAS

-540 ESPAQFRE
+540 ETSAQFKE

-574 RDVAEQELAPYRKA
+574 RDVAEQELAPYRKQ
-588 GDQRVVLEGPDVRLP
+588 GDERVVLNGPNVRLP

-625 ALSTSAGHLEVAWS
+625 ALSTNAGHLEMNWTV
-639 VIESED
+639 VENED
-645 RLKQLRIRWSESGG
+645 RPDQLRIHWTESGG

-682 LGGNMVLNFAESG
+682 LGGYMVLNFAEGG

-700 SVPLTS
+700 SVPLAHASKASDSKVDSTFEINPILPS
-706 PTSAAA
+706 

>member
-1 MQGRYGVDGGRT
+1 
-13 LWSPAEDKLSV
+13 
-24 FMTLTRRLLLLALIS
+24 MTLTRRLLLLAVIS

-71 LVGAEIERILDG
+71 LVGAELERVFDG
-83 VQGLL
+83 IHSLL
-88 LAIDETRSIRT
+88 LAVDETPSIRA
-99 FDTPVCGPYLKAV
+99 FDTAACSPYLKAI

-119 LSIVAMDISGHIHC
+119 LSFVAMDISGHIRC
-133 RPTGTIDTQHYYA
+133 RPLGTIDTQHYFA
-146 DRPYFHNA
+146 DRAYFHEA
-154 LAQRGFVVGE
+154 LSRLGFVVGD
-164 YTPAFEEGALGRHPV
+164 YTPVFEEGGLAPQPV

-201 DLRWLSQKLKERTI
+201 DLAWLNQKVKERTV
-215 PENGSLT
+215 PENGSVT
-222 VADRNGIVLVQE
+222 VADRRGIMIVQH
-234 PQPERFLGRLLPQE
+234 PHPERMLGKLLPQE
-248 FLVQARAGEART
+248 YLAQASAKTIGT
-260 ALSTIPDGVRRAL
+260 AETISADGLKRIVGYIPL
-273 AHVPLQLPPKDIYVN
+273 AVPPRDIYVN

-298 DINQAAQRG
+298 SINQAARRG
-307 FMLITAAL
+307 FMLIAAAL
-315 ILVLSLS
+315 ILALSLS

-330 TKPFETVTG
+330 TKPFEIVTD
-339 GIQAWRRGDYGARIV
+339 GIRAWRQGDYQARID
-354 LPRQSGEFSIL
+354 LPGKSGEFGIL
-365 AKAFNDLMD
+365 GRAFNDLMD

-379 QQALQVSEERAR
+379 QHALQASEERAR

-402 WYDPDKNAGGW
+402 WYDPNKGVGGW
-413 SPQAAA
+413 STQATA
-419 MIGLPETMSS
+419 MLGFPHASEVM
-429 MNVKDW
+429 DHQHW
-435 LAILHPEDTD
+435 LDILHPEDLD
-445 RVIEKWR
+445 RVVRKWHDS
-452 AAVKGRGDYED
+452 VKNQGDYQDE
-463 AYRIRD
+463 YRIRLPNGD
-469 KSGNI
+469 L

-479 RGRVFLDTQKRP
+479 RGRVFFDIQKRP
-491 IYFVGILQDI
+491 VYFIGIFQDI

-522 KNTLATVQSIAS
+522 KNTLTTVQSIAS

-540 ESPAQFRE
+540 ETSAQFKE

-574 RDVAEQELAPYRKA
+574 RDVAEQELAPYRKQ
-588 GDQRVVLEGPDVRLP
+588 GDERVVLNGPNVRLP

-625 ALSTSAGHLEVAWS
+625 ALSTNAGHLDMNWTV
-639 VIESED
+639 VQNED
-645 RLKQLRIRWSESGG
+645 RPDQLRIHWTESGG

-682 LGGNMVLNFAESG
+682 LGGYMVLNFAEGG
-695 VAYDI
+695 VSYDI
-700 SVPLTS
+700 SVPLAHASKASDSKVDSTFEINPVLPS
-706 PTSAAA
+706 

>member
-1 MQGRYGVDGGRT
+1 
-13 LWSPAEDKLSV
+13 
-24 FMTLTRRLLLLALIS
+24 MTLTRRLLLLAVIS

-71 LVGAEIERILDG
+71 LVGAELERVFDG
-83 VQGLL
+83 IHSLL
-88 LAIDETRSIRT
+88 LAVDETPSIRS
-99 FDTPVCGPYLKAV
+99 FDTAACSPYLKAI

-119 LSIVAMDISGHIHC
+119 LSFVAMDISGHIRC
-133 RPTGTIDTQHYYA
+133 RPTGTTDTQHYFA
-146 DRPYFHNA
+146 DRPYFHEA
-154 LAQRGFVVGE
+154 LSRMGLVVGE
-164 YTPAFEEGALGRHPV
+164 YTPVFEEGGLAPRPV

-201 DLRWLSQKLKERTI
+201 DLAWLNRKVKERTV
-215 PENGSLT
+215 PENGSVT
-222 VADRNGIVLVQE
+222 IADRRGIVIVQH
-234 PQPERFLGRLLPQE
+234 PHPERMLGKLLPQE
-248 FLVQARAGEART
+248 YQDQAKAKDIGT
-260 ALSTIPDGVRRAL
+260 AETVSADGVKRI
-273 AHVPLQLPPKDIYVN
+273 VGYIPLSVPPKDLYIN

-298 DINQAAQRG
+298 SINQAARRG
-307 FMLITAAL
+307 FMLIAAAL
-315 ILVLSLS
+315 ILALSLS

-330 TKPFETVTG
+330 TRPFEIVTN
-339 GIQAWRRGDYGARIV
+339 GIRAWRRGNYQARID
-354 LPRQSGEFSIL
+354 LPGKSGEFGIL
-365 AKAFNDLMD
+365 ARAFNDLMD

-379 QQALQVSEERAR
+379 QKALQASEERAR

-402 WYDPDKNAGGW
+402 WYDPNKSVGGW
-413 SPQAAA
+413 SSQATA
-419 MIGLPETMSS
+419 MLGLSHANEVMDHQ
-429 MNVKDW
+429 DW
-435 LAILHPEDTD
+435 LRILHPEDFD
-445 RVIEKWR
+445 RVVQRWR
-452 AAVKGRGDYED
+452 EAVQNQGDYQDE
-463 AYRIRD
+463 YRIRFPNG
-469 KSGNI
+469 SL

-479 RGRVFLDTQKRP
+479 RGRVFFDIQKRP
-491 IYFVGILQDI
+491 VYFIGIFQDI

-522 KNTLATVQSIAS
+522 KNTLTTVQSIAS

-540 ESPAQFRE
+540 ETPAQFKD

-574 RDVAEQELAPYRKA
+574 RDVAEQELAPYRKQ
-588 GDQRVVLEGPDVRLP
+588 GDERVTLNGPNVRLP

-625 ALSTSAGHLEVAWS
+625 ALSTNTGRLEMSWTIV
-639 VIESED
+639 ESED
-645 RLKQLRIRWSESGG
+645 RPDQLRIHWVESGG

-682 LGGNMVLNFAESG
+682 LGGYMVLNFAEGG

-700 SVPLTS
+700 SVPLSHTA
-706 PTSAAA
+706 SAAA